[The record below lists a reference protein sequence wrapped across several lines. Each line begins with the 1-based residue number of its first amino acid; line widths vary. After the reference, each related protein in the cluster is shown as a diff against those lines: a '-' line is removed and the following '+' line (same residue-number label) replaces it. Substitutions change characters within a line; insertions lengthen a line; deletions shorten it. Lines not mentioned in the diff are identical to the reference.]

1 MQWPPGSAKLNFN
14 FKQRRD
20 IMLETPKARQQWQS
34 FHKLAPQE
42 IAALLAMSKAVEASG
57 LERELLEL
65 VKLRSSQLNG
75 CAFCLQ
81 MHATDARKM
90 GMSEE
95 KLQLLAA
102 WREAPVYSSRE
113 RAALAWTESLTLV
126 ASHHGV
132 SDEVYDDAVSVFS
145 DAELAHLTSAVLLI
159 NSWNRL
165 AIAYR
170 FTPTVAAA
178 SAHAA

>member
-1 MQWPPGSAKLNFN
+1 
-14 FKQRRD
+14 
-20 IMLETPKARQQWQS
+20 MLDAPQPRQQWQN
-34 FHKLAPQE
+34 FRKLAPQE
-42 IAALLAMSKAVEASG
+42 VAALVSAGQAVEKSG
-57 LERELLEL
+57 LEPELLEL

-102 WREAPVYSSRE
+102 WHEAPVYSARE
-113 RAALAWTESLTLV
+113 RAALAWTESLTLI
-126 ASHHGV
+126 AESEHGV
-132 SDEVYDDAVSVFS
+132 ADEVYQDAISVFS
-145 DAELAHLTSAVLLI
+145 DEELAHLTGQVVVI
-159 NSWNRL
+159 NAWNRI

-170 FTPTVAAA
+170 FAPQVKAA
-178 SAHAA
+178 SAQAA

>member
-1 MQWPPGSAKLNFN
+1 
-14 FKQRRD
+14 
-20 IMLETPKARQQWQS
+20 MLETPKARQQWRAS
-34 FHKLAPQE
+34 TSLRHE

-90 GMSEE
+90 GMSE
-95 KLQLLAA
+95 KMQLLAA

-113 RAALAWTESLTLV
+113 RAAIAWTEFDLV

-132 SDEVYDDAVSVFS
+132 SDES
-145 DAELAHLTSAVLLI
+145 TTMP
-159 NSWNRL
+159 
-165 AIAYR
+165 YR
-170 FTPTVAAA
+170 FRPRLSRRSRRVSCLVCCSKIHLGTG
-178 SAHAA
+178 AHRRRRRV

>member
-1 MQWPPGSAKLNFN
+1 
-14 FKQRRD
+14 
-20 IMLETPKARQQWQS
+20 MLETPKARQQWQS

-90 GMSEE
+90 G
-95 KLQLLAA
+95 
-102 WREAPVYSSRE
+102 
-113 RAALAWTESLTLV
+113 
-126 ASHHGV
+126 V
-132 SDEVYDDAVSVFS
+132 S
-145 DAELAHLTSAVLLI
+145 
-159 NSWNRL
+159 
-165 AIAYR
+165 
-170 FTPTVAAA
+170 
-178 SAHAA
+178 

>member
-1 MQWPPGSAKLNFN
+1 
-14 FKQRRD
+14 
-20 IMLETPKARQQWQS
+20 MLEAPKARQQRQS
-34 FHKLAPQE
+34 FNKLAPQE
-42 IAALLAMSKAVEASG
+42 IAALQAMSKAVEASG

-81 MHATDARKM
+81 MHATDARKL

-95 KLQLLAA
+95 KLQLLPA
-102 WREAPVYSSRE
+102 WREAPVYSARE

-126 ASHHGV
+126 AVNHDGV
-132 SDEVYDDAVSVFS
+132 PDEVYDDAVSVFS
-145 DAELAHLTSAVLLI
+145 DAELAHLTSAVVLI

-170 FTPTVAAA
+170 FTPHVAAA

>member
-1 MQWPPGSAKLNFN
+1 
-14 FKQRRD
+14 
-20 IMLETPKARQQWQS
+20 
-34 FHKLAPQE
+34 
-42 IAALLAMSKAVEASG
+42 
-57 LERELLEL
+57 
-65 VKLRSSQLNG
+65 
-75 CAFCLQ
+75 
-81 MHATDARKM
+81 
-90 GMSEE
+90 
-95 KLQLLAA
+95 
-102 WREAPVYSSRE
+102 
-113 RAALAWTESLTLV
+113 LTLV

>member
-1 MQWPPGSAKLNFN
+1 
-14 FKQRRD
+14 
-20 IMLETPKARQQWQS
+20 MLETPKARQQWQS
-34 FHKLAPQE
+34 FHKLVPQE
-42 IAALLAMSKAVEASG
+42 IAAMLALSKAVEASG
-57 LERELLEL
+57 LEREMLEL
-65 VKLRSSQLNG
+65 VKLRSSQVNG

-81 MHATDARKM
+81 MHSTDARKM

-95 KLQLLAA
+95 KLQLLPA
-102 WREAPVYSSRE
+102 WREAPVYSARE

-132 SDEVYDDAVSVFS
+132 SDEVYNDALSVFS
-145 DAELAHLTSAVLLI
+145 DAELAHLTSAVVLI
-159 NSWNRL
+159 NSWNRM

-170 FTPTVAAA
+170 FTPQVAAV